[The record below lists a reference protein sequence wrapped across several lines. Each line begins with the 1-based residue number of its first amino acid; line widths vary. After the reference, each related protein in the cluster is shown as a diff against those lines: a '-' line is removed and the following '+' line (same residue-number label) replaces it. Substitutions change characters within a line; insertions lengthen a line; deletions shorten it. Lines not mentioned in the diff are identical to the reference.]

1 MKKTPIF
8 VLLFLLLSIPGMF
21 LAKKVIPVLKSRN
34 QKVTSDAKD
43 LKGKITLAIDD
54 WIGYYPLSS
63 GRMKKAMRNEGYM
76 LDIANDGGDYPAR
89 MKKVKEGELDFAV
102 VTVDSYILN
111 AASLDFPATIVAIL
125 DESKGGDA
133 LVAYTNVVS
142 SLDSF
147 KLFTS
152 ANMPKIA
159 YTPSSPSQHLLKAI
173 TTHFNVPALK
183 NLGKDKRVETKDSQ
197 EALKDLIDKKVSVA
211 VLWEPNVSK
220 ALEIPGVAKILGTES
235 TSRLIV
241 DILVVN
247 REFAL
252 KHPEQVDLLLKTYFR
267 TLKFYADNP
276 DDLQKDIHAEVKDSQ
291 TGLNLSLDS
300 IKKMLNGVAWVNL
313 SDNCQEWFGVSG
325 PGQTAEQGLIDTI
338 QSTVEILVES
348 GDFKEDPLPDKDP
361 YRIVNSS
368 FVQQI
373 YKAGL
378 KNGFAA
384 LMDNAGK
391 AVDAGESLS
400 RPFKPLTDAQWAS
413 LHLVGSLK
421 IEPIMFQ
428 SGGSDL
434 DVPEKEKLDAMVS
447 LLKHWPAYRIL
458 VAGHT
463 SFLGDADANR
473 ELSQERADAVVRYL
487 TITYAIDT
495 NRIRAVGFGG
505 TRPLPMQPGENERA
519 YHAYR
524 LPRVEVSLLAESY

>member
-8 VLLFLLLSIPGMF
+8 VLLFLLISIPGLYF
-21 LAKKVIPVLKSRN
+21 AKKLIPVLKSRV
-34 QKVTSDAKD
+34 QQETSDAKS

-54 WIGYYPLSS
+54 WIGYYPISS

-76 LDIANDGGDYPAR
+76 LDISNDGGDYPAR
-89 MKKVKEGELDFAV
+89 MKKVRDGELDFAV

-111 AASLDFPATIVAIL
+111 AASLDFPATIVTII

-133 LVAYTNVVS
+133 LVAYTNVIS

-147 KLFTS
+147 KSFNS
-152 ANMPKIA
+152 ATMPKIA

-173 TTHFNVPALK
+173 SSHFNVPALK
-183 NLGKDKRVETKDSQ
+183 NLGKAQRIETKDSQ
-197 EALKDLIDKKVSVA
+197 EALKDLMEKKVSVA

-247 REFAL
+247 REFAR
-252 KHPEQVDLLLKTYFR
+252 KNPEQVDLLLKTYFR
-267 TLKFYADNP
+267 TLKFYS
-276 DDLQKDIHAEVKDSQ
+276 DDPEELQKDIQSELKLAGDSV
-291 TGLNLSLDS
+291 
-300 IKKMLNGVAWVNL
+300 KKMLSGVAWVNL
-313 SDNCQEWFGVSG
+313 SDNCQEWFGISG

-373 YKAGL
+373 YNAGIR
-378 KNGFAA
+378 NGFAT
-384 LMDNAGK
+384 LTGGAGK
-391 AVDAGESLS
+391 SAELDNLS
-400 RPFKPLTDAQWAS
+400 RPFKPLTDAQWAN
-413 LHLVGSLK
+413 LRPVGSLN

-428 SGGSDL
+428 SGAAEL

-447 LLKHWPAYRIL
+447 RLKHYPTFRIL
-458 VAGHT
+458 VEGHT
-463 SFLGDADANR
+463 SFLGDADANKA
-473 ELSQERADAVVRYL
+473 LSQDRADAVVRYL
-487 TITYAIDT
+487 TITYAIDP
-495 NRIRAVGFGG
+495 NRIRAVGYGG
-505 TRPLPMQPGENERA
+505 TRPLAMQPGESERA
-519 YHAYR
+519 YHDYR
-524 LPRVEVSLLAESY
+524 LPRVEVSLLAESF

>member
-8 VLLFLLLSIPGMF
+8 VILFLLLVIPGLYF
-21 LAKKVIPVLKSRN
+21 AKKIIPVLKSRN
-34 QKVTSDAKD
+34 QQQTSDAKG

-54 WIGYYPLSS
+54 WIGYYPISS
-63 GRMKKAMRNEGYM
+63 ARMKKAMRNEGYM
-76 LDIANDGGDYPAR
+76 LDISNDGGDYPAR
-89 MKKVKEGELDFAV
+89 MKKLKEGELDFAV

-111 AASLDFPATIVAIL
+111 AASLDFPATIVVVL

-147 KLFTS
+147 KSFTS
-152 ANMPKIA
+152 ATMPKIA

-173 TTHFNVPALK
+173 SSHFNVPALK
-183 NLGKDKRVETKDSQ
+183 NLGKAQRIETKDSQ
-197 EALKDLIDKKVSVA
+197 EALKDLQDKKVSVA

-247 REFAL
+247 REFAR
-252 KHPEQVDLLLKTYFR
+252 KNPEQVDLLLKTYFR
-267 TLKFYADNP
+267 TLKFYADDP
-276 DDLQKDIHAEVKDSQ
+276 EDLQKDIQSEVKDNQ
-291 TGLNLSLDS
+291 TGLKWTIDS
-300 IKKMLNGVAWVNL
+300 IKKMLGGVAWVNL
-313 SDNCQEWFGVSG
+313 SDNCQEWFGITG
-325 PGQTAEQGLIDTI
+325 PGQIAEQGLIDTI
-338 QSTVEILVES
+338 QSTVEILEQS

-368 FVQQI
+368 FDQQI
-373 YKAGL
+373 YNTGI
-378 KNGFAA
+378 KNGFAT
-384 LMDNAGK
+384 LTGGTGK
-391 AVDAGESLS
+391 AGELGEGLS
-400 RPFKPLTDAQWAS
+400 RPFKPLTDAQWAN
-413 LHLVGSLK
+413 LRPVGSLN

-428 SGGSDL
+428 SGGAEL

-447 LLKHWPAYRIL
+447 RLKHYPTFRIL
-458 VAGHT
+458 VEGHT
-463 SFLGDADANR
+463 SFLGDADANKS
-473 ELSQERADAVVRYL
+473 LSQDRADAVVRYL
-487 TITYAIDT
+487 TITYAIDA

-505 TRPLPMQPGENERA
+505 TRPLPMQPGESERA

-524 LPRVEVSLLAESY
+524 LPRVEVSLLAESF